1 MKCYVSLVCFLSVI
15 VFVNSAPY
23 NNNPGTQ
30 LQLGSNDNGGG
41 LTNILSQIDLP
52 GLLQGINSFV
62 KLIGTFCTPCGQVL
76 DNVIQN
82 VTSTAFRIF
91 GRAILQGGALGGR
104 SGGGGGGNTV
114 NVVLPTFPPDE
125 DDYDEDETSSEVSEE
140 TNKNSAT
147 AATNLQ
153 SDLITSSPLD
163 ENNLIS
169 KRHIRAVVDD
179 QALAES
185 APEPADLADIEDDQ
199 DRNKRFL
206 PFGGGAGS
214 GGSGN
219 FLFDIVRLVAGS
231 GATEESDEK
240 ANAPDGA
247 ESEAQHKSVDAH
259 YSEGI
264 PGPVTR
270 LLVIANRGLANLI
283 QDLILRL
290 AQTSEKL
297 VNFKARLITS
307 LI

>member
-219 FLFDIVRLVAGS
+219 FLFDIVRNTADRAARMVGTVYRMVAGTQHFGWNPDS
-231 GATEESDEK
+231 NTDKPQNSDYI
-240 ANAPDGA
+240 A
-247 ESEAQHKSVDAH
+247 AQSSPAV
-259 YSEGI
+259 
-264 PGPVTR
+264 
-270 LLVIANRGLANLI
+270 
-283 QDLILRL
+283 Q
-290 AQTSEKL
+290 AQG
-297 VNFKARLITS
+297 
-307 LI
+307 